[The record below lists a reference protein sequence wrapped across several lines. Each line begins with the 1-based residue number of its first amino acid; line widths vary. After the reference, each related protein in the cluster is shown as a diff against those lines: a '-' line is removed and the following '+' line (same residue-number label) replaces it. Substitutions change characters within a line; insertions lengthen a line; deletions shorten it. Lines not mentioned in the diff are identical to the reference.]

1 MAQPPDPS
9 DDGAPFHS
17 PLGTPLLS
25 FPGAARASSPDRP
38 ASALLLT
45 PRDRALLQDVYRFGC
60 LSAVQLTRRH
70 WPDSPSQ
77 KTAWNRLRQLVVGE
91 YLLRRSIG
99 HREDGAYLLTNKGRA
114 ELGLPT
120 RHARPV
126 LNATSSLRHRLI
138 VADVAD
144 WLRSREYRG
153 GDAEWV
159 SEVDVYDGRLRL
171 PRRPTKKRERGRGA
185 LMVPDGVLVLTGGE
199 RVWRLA
205 VEVELHQKS
214 SVLYDDKLTWYA
226 GQFEAERLDAVL
238 WLTRPPASPAPILAA
253 ARRAAGDAAKLVQA
267 DPLPA
272 DVTPY

>member
-1 MAQPPDPS
+1 VTPC
-9 DDGAPFHS
+9 
-17 PLGTPLLS
+17 LGTSLIS
-25 FPGAARASSPDRP
+25 FPAAAHAVSRERP
-38 ASALLLT
+38 PSALLLT

-70 WPDSPSQ
+70 WPDSPSP
-77 KTAWNRLRQLVVGE
+77 KTAWNRLRQLVLGD
-91 YLLRRSIG
+91 YLQRRSLG
-99 HREDGAYLLTNKGRA
+99 YREDSAYLLTNKGRT
-114 ELGLPT
+114 ELGQPT
-120 RHARPV
+120 RHTRPV
-126 LNATSSLRHRLI
+126 LNASSSVRHRLI

-153 GDAEWV
+153 GAPAWI

-199 RVWRLA
+199 RIWRLA

-226 GQFEAERLDAVL
+226 GQFEAESLDAVL
-238 WLTRPPASPAPILAA
+238 WLTRPPATPAPILAA
-253 ARRAAGDAAKLVQA
+253 ARRVAGDTAKLVQA
-267 DPLPA
+267 DPLPD